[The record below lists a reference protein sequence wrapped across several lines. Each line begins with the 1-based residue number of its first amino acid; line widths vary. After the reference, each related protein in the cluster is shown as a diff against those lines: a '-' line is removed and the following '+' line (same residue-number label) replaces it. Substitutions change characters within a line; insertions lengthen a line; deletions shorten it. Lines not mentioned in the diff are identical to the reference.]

1 MTKRSTGI
9 YKKVGRRYVEIGEY
23 DPEALDYVPMGT
35 TMIVKHKGVT
45 SRRYNVD
52 PDVLPM
58 LAAGL
63 YCEDE
68 ISAALV
74 RAGELRMQYKSRAQK
89 MTPGQLAAWEN
100 LVKEFG
106 DDAKQL
112 EWPSA
117 REVAEAGTKAMA
129 EEAQKLLANESIKAA
144 YEHFLL
150 LCKLS
155 KENTPAEPA

>member
-1 MTKRSTGI
+1 MKPTGI

-23 DPEALDYVPMGT
+23 EPELLDYIPIGT
-35 TMIVKHKGVT
+35 TMIVKRKGVT

-52 PDVLPM
+52 PDIVPM

-68 ISAALV
+68 ISSALV
-74 RAGELRMQYKSRAQK
+74 RAGELRLQHKDRVRE
-89 MTPGQLAAWEN
+89 MTPGQKAAWEN

-106 DDAKQL
+106 DSAKQL

-117 REVAEAGTKAMA
+117 REVAEAGTKTMQ
-129 EEAQKLLANESIKAA
+129 EEASKLLANESIRAA

-150 LCKLS
+150 LCKMS
-155 KENTPAEPA
+155 AQHEAK

>member
-1 MTKRSTGI
+1 MRRTGI

-23 DPEALDYVPMGT
+23 DPECLDYVGNGAT
-35 TMIVKHKGVT
+35 LIVKHKNCT
-45 SRRYNVD
+45 ARYFNVE
-52 PDVLPM
+52 PDIAPM
-58 LAAGL
+58 LAAAK

-68 ISAALV
+68 VSSAIM
-74 RAGELRMQYKSRAQK
+74 RATEIRRNSRNRTTPL
-89 MTPGQLAAWEN
+89 TPGQKAAWDN

-106 DDAKQL
+106 EDAKQL

-117 REVAEAGTKAMA
+117 REAAEAAGVALQKEA
-129 EEAQKLLANESIKAA
+129 EKLLLNESIKIA

-155 KENTPAEPA
+155 AENKVKNG

>member
-1 MTKRSTGI
+1 MSRSTGI
-9 YKKVGRRYVEIGEY
+9 YKKVGRRYVEVGEY
-23 DPEALDYVPMGT
+23 DTEHMDYVQNGAT
-35 TMIVKHKGVT
+35 LIVKRKNCT
-45 SRRYNVD
+45 SRFFNVD
-52 PDVLPM
+52 PDIVPM
-58 LAAGL
+58 LAAAK

-74 RAGELRMQYKSRAQK
+74 KAGELRMQRSDRERE
-89 MTPGQLAAWEN
+89 MSPGQRAAWDN

-106 DDAKQL
+106 DSAKQL

-117 REVAEAGTKAMA
+117 RECAEAGAKAMQ

-144 YEHFLL
+144 YEHFQL

-155 KENTPAEPA
+155 AQSTPAEPA

>member
-1 MTKRSTGI
+1 MKTGI
-9 YKKVGRRYVEIGEY
+9 YKKVGRRYVEVGEY
-23 DPEALDYVPMGT
+23 DTEFMDYVQNGAT
-35 TMIVKHKGVT
+35 LVLKRKSCTA
-45 SRRYNVD
+45 RYFNVE
-52 PDVLPM
+52 PAVVPM
-58 LAAGL
+58 LAAAK

-74 RAGELRMQYKSRAQK
+74 KAGELRMQRSDRARE
-89 MTPGQLAAWEN
+89 MTPGQRAAWDN
-100 LVKEFG
+100 LIREFG
-106 DDAKQL
+106 DSARQL

-117 REVAEAGTKAMA
+117 RECAEAGAQAMQ

-155 KENTPAEPA
+155 ASSEELSR